1 MDFSKFNQF
10 LKSEE
15 VYHQAQRHW
24 QSTVEQVAAG
34 EATEAWM
41 DNRYANGQEILDGNP
56 IYSVFFPRKNL
67 AIRIIQL
74 DKTIE
79 NPIMVVWVDT
89 VEHAPQQVQELVV
102 SLQLFA
108 YTFQDALAVLTLF
121 KAGKLTQTRM
131 DALNKRYERKWE
143 QKKLNH
149 VANNRL
155 LESISNKMTTIIRGY
170 NISRWDQALADI
182 NTIRISFKKNI
193 AKSLPGDLHF
203 NNSQVSA
210 KFDKLKSSLEQL
222 SDLIT
227 LGHTIDA
234 DQLTKNY
241 STLIIRRY
249 ASPSNSVRR
258 VKIKS
263 DNVNESLRRFKEV
276 SGRNTR

>member
-56 IYSVFFPRKNL
+56 IYSVFFPRKSL

-79 NPIMVVWVDT
+79 NPIMVIWVDT
-89 VEHAPQQVQELVV
+89 VEHTPQQVQELVV

-121 KAGKLTQTRM
+121 IAGKLTPTRM

-143 QKKLNH
+143 QKKLSY

-155 LESISNKMTTIIRGY
+155 LESMANKMAAIVQGY
-170 NISRWDQALADI
+170 SISRWDEALADI
-182 NTIRISFKKNI
+182 NTLRVSFKKNV
-193 AKSLPGDLHF
+193 AKSLPDDLHF

-210 KFDKLKSSLEQL
+210 KFDKLKSSLAQL
-222 SDLIT
+222 SDVIT
-227 LGHTIDA
+227 LGHTLDSG
-234 DQLTKNY
+234 QLIKKY

-249 ASPSNSVRR
+249 ESPSNYVRQ
-258 VKIKS
+258 VKTKS
-263 DNVNESLRRFKEV
+263 DNVNESLRRLKEV
-276 SGRNTR
+276 SSRNNQ

>member
-56 IYSVFFPRKNL
+56 IYSVFFPRKSL

-74 DKTIE
+74 DKTVE

-143 QKKLNH
+143 QKKLSY

-155 LESISNKMTTIIRGY
+155 LESMANKMAAIVQGY
-170 NISRWDQALADI
+170 SISRWDEALADI
-182 NTIRISFKKNI
+182 NTLRVSFKKNV
-193 AKSLPGDLHF
+193 AKSLPDDLHF

-210 KFDKLKSSLEQL
+210 KFDKLKSSLAQL
-222 SDLIT
+222 SDVIT
-227 LGHTIDA
+227 LGHTLDSG
-234 DQLTKNY
+234 QLIKKY

-249 ASPSNSVRR
+249 ESPSNYVRQ
-258 VKIKS
+258 VKTKS
-263 DNVNESLRRFKEV
+263 DNVNESLRRLKEV
-276 SGRNTR
+276 SSRNNQ